1 MKGSIRIFTSLS
13 NTTSM
18 KQGYASV
25 CGENPPRSKKN
36 LESMK
41 IQAYNP
47 NNKEKSYAYT
57 GSGR

>member
-1 MKGSIRIFTSLS
+1 
-13 NTTSM
+13 M